1 MSIEEVYGIS
11 SQAKK
16 DGKISEFSLQKE
28 IGNQFNKIRT
38 VSEDV
43 CFVVCPH
50 KVLSKMIEPWKCFQ
64 NKNESTMMNNI
75 LDFISEIK
83 SNTVNNN
90 ANVYFYHYS
99 FSNKVI
105 EIANE
110 NEMKK
115 KLFAEIGNEGDLL
128 LSLSELFNEIDKKNS
143 VNENKGRF
151 LRIVL
156 FTPKLS
162 KAVKTSEIKN
172 ILASFVSSNKNYS
185 SVVINFL
192 FMEYDKFFSETVRR
206 EEEFMKL
213 TDTLPKF
220 FDNSLSESSQEI
232 NFLLSLYEN
241 KKFCFDKIN
250 EEISDN
256 VNQSKENGELL
267 DFIRTFDE
275 KFEIVKEAHNAVQKD
290 LKIMKN
296 PSTRQNQKEI
306 IRAKINDEVLSTGM
320 IASISKGVKD
330 AITEKVNGSL
340 GEWLT
345 EAKRKSRTINEEI
358 GNIKEDISELNES
371 HFWKKKIEFIEEQSE
386 VISNMI
392 RKVENIMDFVYY
404 VEKKINDDANFLIQ
418 IK

>member
-1 MSIEEVYGIS
+1 M
-11 SQAKK
+11 
-16 DGKISEFSLQKE
+16 
-28 IGNQFNKIRT
+28 
-38 VSEDV
+38 
-43 CFVVCPH
+43 
-50 KVLSKMIEPWKCFQ
+50 
-64 NKNESTMMNNI
+64 
-75 LDFISEIK
+75 
-83 SNTVNNN
+83 
-90 ANVYFYHYS
+90 
-99 FSNKVI
+99 
-105 EIANE
+105 
-110 NEMKK
+110 
-115 KLFAEIGNEGDLL
+115 
-128 LSLSELFNEIDKKNS
+128 
-143 VNENKGRF
+143 
-151 LRIVL
+151 
-156 FTPKLS
+156 
-162 KAVKTSEIKN
+162 
-172 ILASFVSSNKNYS
+172 
-185 SVVINFL
+185 VINFL

-250 EEISDN
+250 EKISDE
-256 VNQSKENGELL
+256 VSQSKENSELL

-320 IASISKGVKD
+320 IQIVSKGVKD

-358 GNIKEDISELNES
+358 ANIKEDISELNES
-371 HFWKKKIEFIEEQSE
+371 HYWKKKIEFIEEQSD
-386 VISNMI
+386 VISNII
-392 RKVENIMDFVYY
+392 RKIENIMDFVDY